1 MAKKNSAAC
10 LGEASAAPAA
20 RRRHVLWI
28 PKERA
33 TYSGPL
39 SPERKAECDRELDEM
54 RHQVFEQ
61 MDRRIDESIDRR
73 LAQRIDRRLAQRIDR
88 RIEKSIDRRIDRR
101 IEKSIDEYI
110 FSVMD

>member
-1 MAKKNSAAC
+1 MAEKNSAAC

-61 MDRRIDESIDRR
+61 IDRYIDEGIN
-73 LAQRIDRRLAQRIDR
+73 
-88 RIEKSIDRRIDRR
+88 RRIDRR
-101 IEKSIDEYI
+101 IEKRIDERI

>member
-1 MAKKNSAAC
+1 MAEKNSAAC
-10 LGEASAAPAA
+10 PGEAGAAPAA

-61 MDRRIDESIDRR
+61 MDRHIDEGIDRR
-73 LAQRIDRRLAQRIDR
+73 LAQSIDRYIDRYNDR
-88 RIEKSIDRRIDRR
+88 RIK
-101 IEKSIDEYI
+101 KSIDEYI

>member
-1 MAKKNSAAC
+1 MAEKNSAAC
-10 LGEASAAPAA
+10 PGEASDAPAA

-61 MDRRIDESIDRR
+61 IDRYIDEGIN
-73 LAQRIDRRLAQRIDR
+73 
-88 RIEKSIDRRIDRR
+88 RRIDRR
-101 IEKSIDEYI
+101 IEKRIDERI

>member
-1 MAKKNSAAC
+1 MAEKNSAAC
-10 LGEASAAPAA
+10 PGEAGTA

-61 MDRRIDESIDRR
+61 MDRYIDEYN
-73 LAQRIDRRLAQRIDR
+73 
-88 RIEKSIDRRIDRR
+88 DRRIDRR
-101 IEKSIDEYI
+101 IEKRIDECI
-110 FSVMD
+110 SSVMD

>member
-1 MAKKNSAAC
+1 MAEKNSAAC

-20 RRRHVLWI
+20 RRRHILWI

-61 MDRRIDESIDRR
+61 MDRYIDEYNDRR
-73 LAQRIDRRLAQRIDR
+73 LAQRIDR
-88 RIEKSIDRRIDRR
+88 SIDRGIEKRIDER
-101 IEKSIDEYI
+101 I

>member
-1 MAKKNSAAC
+1 MAEKNSAAC
-10 LGEASAAPAA
+10 PGEAGTA

-61 MDRRIDESIDRR
+61 MDRYIDEGIDRR
-73 LAQRIDRRLAQRIDR
+73 LAQRIDRG
-88 RIEKSIDRRIDRR
+88 IDRR

>member
-61 MDRRIDESIDRR
+61 MDRYIDEYNDRR
-73 LAQRIDRRLAQRIDR
+73 LAQ
-88 RIEKSIDRRIDRR
+88 SIDRSIDRYIDRGIDRR

>member
-1 MAKKNSAAC
+1 MAENNSAAC
-10 LGEASAAPAA
+10 PGEAGAAPAA

-61 MDRRIDESIDRR
+61 MDRYIDEYNDRR
-73 LAQRIDRRLAQRIDR
+73 LAQ
-88 RIEKSIDRRIDRR
+88 R

>member
-1 MAKKNSAAC
+1 MAEKNSAAC
-10 LGEASAAPAA
+10 PGEAGAAPAA

-61 MDRRIDESIDRR
+61 IDRYIDEGIDRR
-73 LAQRIDRRLAQRIDR
+73 LAQSIDRYIDRYNDRYNDR
-88 RIEKSIDRRIDRR
+88 RIK
-101 IEKSIDEYI
+101 KSIDEYI

>member
-1 MAKKNSAAC
+1 MAEKNSAAC
-10 LGEASAAPAA
+10 TGEASAAPAA

-61 MDRRIDESIDRR
+61 MDRYIDEYN
-73 LAQRIDRRLAQRIDR
+73 
-88 RIEKSIDRRIDRR
+88 DRRIDRR